1 MWLARKHVTK
11 GVNNIAE
18 YNYRSYVI
26 TTSRNL
32 LVRCAAYNKAKNVTA
47 FCGFTGFLEASIEN
61 AQ

>member
-1 MWLARKHVTK
+1 MWLARNVTK

-32 LVRCAAYNKAKNVTA
+32 LVRCAVYNKAKNSTA
-47 FCGFTGFLEASIEN
+47 FCGFTEFLEANTEI